1 MRKKSFLFYFIHPAK
16 FHAFRV
22 TINNLK
28 EKGYDVDVWII
39 KKDMLEDL
47 VKDEGWNYKNI
58 FPEGRRIKNL
68 HTYLNAGI
76 NTFRTIYRL
85 INETKGEKYSLCI
98 TDDLYTI
105 VGRLLNIP
113 TIFFTDDDISA
124 VPESVILIS
133 TADFILAP
141 SVCYMGKYEYKKIG
155 YYGYKSL
162 AHLHP
167 NVFTPDKN
175 ILNREIIKKPYYF
188 FRLVSATSTHDVGKK
203 GLGDNILSLLVEKLS
218 RKGNIVINTERAI
231 PDEFKEFILPYNKKD
246 VKHYIA
252 FADIFI
258 SDSTTMCA
266 EAAVLGTPSIEID
279 DWFSDFRQYNDFNSK
294 YNLLFGYKPDDVEG
308 ISKKIDELLSMGD
321 FLKSEYQRRRQ
332 NLLNDNID
340 LSSFMIWLFEDFPES
355 INVFF
360 KNPNYQVKFK

>member
-16 FHAFRV
+16 FHAFRF
-22 TINNLK
+22 TINSLK
-28 EKGYDVDVWII
+28 QKGYDVDVWII

-85 INETKGEKYSLCI
+85 IKETKGKKYSLCI

-133 TADFILAP
+133 TADYILAP
-141 SVCYMGKYEYKKIG
+141 SVCYMSKYEFKKIG
-155 YYGYKSL
+155 YYGFKSL

-167 NVFTPDKN
+167 NVFSPNRKILKN
-175 ILNREIIKKPYYF
+175 DIYKKPFYF

-203 GLGDNILSLLVEKLS
+203 GLNDNILSFLIEKLS
-218 RKGNIVINTERAI
+218 EKGDIVINTERVI
-231 PDEFKEFILPYNKKD
+231 PAEFEKYVLSYNKKD
-246 VKHYIA
+246 VVHYIA
-252 FADIFI
+252 FADILI

-279 DWFSDFRQYNDFNSK
+279 DWYSDFNQYDSFNRK
-294 YNLLFGYKPDDVEG
+294 YNLLFGFKPEDIKG
-308 ISKKIDELLSMGD
+308 IEQKLDELLFLGD
-321 FLKSEYQRRRQ
+321 NLKPEFQKRRQ
-332 NLLNDNID
+332 KLLNDSID
-340 LSSFMIWLFEDFPES
+340 LSSFMIWLFEKYPES
-355 INVFF
+355 INIFF
-360 KNPNYQVKFK
+360 KNPNYQIKFK